1 MTRDDYLALMRNA
14 LTSPHGIALDFD
26 NWVLADRARRRIY
39 SLRDTLR
46 RAGNTDFDNLSLVMQ
61 RGGGLL
67 IVRRDRLPR
76 RDTDDGLAMKSRTL
90 RPEELPEKFG
100 YCNFDFIVPKPTRR
114 TRK

>member
-1 MTRDDYLALMRNA
+1 MTRDDYLTSMRRALD
-14 LTSPHGIALDFD
+14 SPHGVALDFD
-26 NWVLADRARRRIY
+26 NWVLAERARRRFY
-39 SLRDTLR
+39 SLRDTVR
-46 RAGNTDFDNLSLVMQ
+46 RAGNTDFDILSLVMQ

-90 RPEELPEKFG
+90 RAEELPEKFG
-100 YCNFDFIVPKPTRR
+100 YCNYDFIVCKAKRR